1 MKSGEQQEVMLFLAT
16 PQAFGLADGPVER
29 IDTHISAVFLAG
41 ERAYKLKR
49 AVRFPYLDFSTVD
62 KRRRACEMEIAIN
75 RRTAPSLYLDAMPVT
90 RDAHGQLAL
99 NGDGAAVDWIVVMN
113 RFDQDGLFDRLALT
127 SGLDNRLLGDTAEAI
142 AGFHHDAAVKAG
154 YGGAVATAAIIEK
167 NARCFAESAA
177 DCFDPNMVAR
187 LNDESRRWAK
197 SLSSLLDERRGGG
210 RVRHCHGD
218 LHLRNLV
225 LLDDRPTLFDAIEF
239 SDDLAHID
247 VLYDLAFLLMD
258 LDHRGLRG
266 FGNIVLNRYL
276 DITGDDAGLAAMPL
290 FLSMRAAIHA
300 HVSAAAQ
307 EDTSVC
313 RDYLN
318 LALVYLDPPPPQL
331 IAVGGLSGSGKSL
344 LSRTL
349 APDIG
354 RPPGAR
360 VLRTDVLRKRLAG
373 RDALDR
379 LGPEAYTGD
388 MTERTYQ
395 TLYEAASALLN
406 AGQSVIADAVFS
418 KPSEREAIERVAQN
432 QGCPFHGLW
441 LQAQSDA
448 LIERVEKRTGDASD
462 ATPAV
467 VRQQLTYDFGTLT
480 WTRIDAS
487 GAPDKTL
494 RAARRVI

>member
-1 MKSGEQQEVMLFLAT
+1 MSFLAT
-16 PQAFGLADGPVER
+16 PQAFGLAGGPVER

-41 ERAYKLKR
+41 QRAYKLKR

-62 KRRRACEMEIAIN
+62 KRRRACEMEVAIN

-90 RDAHGQLAL
+90 RDADGHLAL
-99 NGDGAAVDWIVVMN
+99 NGDGNAVDWVVVMN
-113 RFDQDGLFDRLALT
+113 RFDQDDLFDRLALT
-127 SGLDNRLLGDTAEAI
+127 GGLNNRLLEDTAEAI
-142 AGFHHDAAVKAG
+142 AGFHRDAAVQAG
-154 YGGAVATAAIIEK
+154 YGGAAATAAIIEN

-177 DCFDPNMVAR
+177 DYFDPKMVAR
-187 LNDESRRWAK
+187 LNDKSRRWAN
-197 SLSSLLDERRGGG
+197 SLTSLLDERRDGG

-225 LLDDRPTLFDAIEF
+225 LLDGKPTLFDAIEF
-239 SDDLAHID
+239 SEELAHID

-276 DITGDDAGLAAMPL
+276 DITGDDTGLATMPL
-290 FLSMRAAIHA
+290 FLSMRAAIRA

-307 EDTSVC
+307 EDTPVG
-313 RDYLN
+313 RDYMN
-318 LALVYLDPPPPQL
+318 LALAYLDPPPPRL
-331 IAVGGLSGSGKSL
+331 IAVGGLSGTGKSL
-344 LSRTL
+344 LARTL

-373 RDALDR
+373 RNALDR
-379 LGPEAYTGD
+379 LDQAAYTAD
-388 MTERTYQ
+388 MSERTYQ
-395 TLYEAASALLN
+395 ALYGAASTLLS
-406 AGQSVIADAVFS
+406 AGHSVIADAVFS
-418 KPSEREAIERVAQN
+418 KPGERHAIEKVAQDH
-432 QGCPFHGLW
+432 GLPFHGLW
-441 LQAQSDA
+441 LEAQSDA

-462 ATPAV
+462 ATAAV
-467 VRQQLTYDFGTLT
+467 VRHQLTYDLGTLT

-487 GAPDKTL
+487 GEPDKTL
-494 RAARRVI
+494 RAAQRVI